1 VGPHG
6 HFLRQK
12 HTRKHIRDFH
22 LPSLQREDATG
33 NPRNAPELAL
43 EEFKRLNETHR
54 PEPLTDDVLTELD
67 RILAAAER
75 EVDKL
80 G

>member
-1 VGPHG
+1 MRPHVTW
-6 HFLRQK
+6 HNRL
-12 HTRKHIRDFH
+12 T
-22 LPSLQREDATG
+22 LLQRDYAGG
-33 NPRNAPELAL
+33 NPRDAQEVAL

-54 PEPLTDDVLTELD
+54 PEPLPDDVLTELD
-67 RILAAAER
+67 RILAVAER